1 MIGLQVTNASEK
13 KMKQSKI
20 GFVYFDVGQVLVSAK
35 KGWREFAK
43 QKRFDKKMTEKFWR
57 IWGECSDLLCEGRME
72 EKEINDRLAKEIG
85 KDLGSDFSLIGVT
98 VEMFEPIAEMQALV
112 GEVAKKYPVGLL
124 SNAYPEML
132 RLLMASGKLPRVE
145 YVSIIDSYEVKL
157 VKPDPRIYELATNKS
172 GHEAGEILFIDDNQL
187 NIQAAEK
194 AGWQTYWFDEDKAET
209 EVEELRK
216 ILF

>member
-1 MIGLQVTNASEK
+1 MEQRG
-13 KMKQSKI
+13 I

-43 QKRFDKKMTEKFWR
+43 QKKFDEKMTDKFWR

-72 EKEINDRLAKEIG
+72 EKEINDRLGKEIG
-85 KDLGSDFSLIGVT
+85 KDLGSGFSLIGAT

-112 GEVAKKYPVGLL
+112 KEVAEKYPVGLL

-145 YVSIIDSYEVKL
+145 YASIVDSFEVKL
-157 VKPDPRIYELATNKS
+157 VKPDPRIYELATNRS
-172 GHEAGEILFIDDNQL
+172 GYEAREILFVDDNQL
-187 NIQAAEK
+187 NIQGAEE
-194 AGWQTYWFDEDKAET
+194 AGWQTHLFDEDNAET
-209 EVEELRK
+209 EVEALRK
-216 ILF
+216 KLF